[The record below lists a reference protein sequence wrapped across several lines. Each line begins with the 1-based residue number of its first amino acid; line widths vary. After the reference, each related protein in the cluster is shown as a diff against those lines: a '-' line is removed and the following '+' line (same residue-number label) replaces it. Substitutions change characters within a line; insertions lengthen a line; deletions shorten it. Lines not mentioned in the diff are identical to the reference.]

1 MPCVLDMKSFQ
12 MFHEKSVWES
22 DKRFT
27 TDACLPI
34 YYLGIT
40 YQKPLAKKKEFDEWK
55 DNYVAM
61 G

>member
-1 MPCVLDMKSFQ
+1 MPCILDMKSFQ
-12 MFHEKSVWES
+12 MFHEKGVWES

-40 YQKPLAKKKEFDEWK
+40 YQ
-55 DNYVAM
+55 
-61 G
+61 